1 MKFKR
6 LFLILAA
13 ALVLQLG
20 MLSPA
25 MASDTDTYTEDDPQ
39 FWRET
44 QSASIENRQ
53 LQALGINHSDY
64 SPRDPVGNE
73 VIRCG
78 IDVSSYQG
86 NIDWAAVADAGIE
99 FAFIRAGYRGWGTAK
114 LVDDSYMAK
123 NIEGALVNGIQV
135 GIYVYSQAT
144 TAAEAEEEA
153 QFILDRIDGYEITL
167 PLVIDYEYAEQNGRY
182 VGYLYDAKLSKDDAT
197 AVCNAF
203 CAKVEAAGYSSA
215 VYANLYMLNTQ
226 LIPSSLSGALWLA
239 QFATSTT
246 YTGDYDFWQ
255 CTSSGSINGVPTE
268 NVDLDFWFDDSGA
281 PPEMP
286 FTDVAR
292 TRWSYNEILH
302 AYKGGLINGLT
313 TTTFGPQKNA
323 TRAQLA
329 TMLYRMAGTPEVTED
344 STFTDLTQNW
354 YLDAVAWAQQ
364 NGIIEGTG
372 KGKFSPSKNITREQL
387 VTMLYRMHK
396 SPETTGTLDSFSDSG
411 MVSSWAKD
419 AVCWAVE
426 IGILQGS
433 DGKINPKRNAT
444 REQVA
449 ALLVRYMAYAET
461 NPVVETEPDEED
473 SSTAAEAA
481 PEASPAPS
489 PKTAPDPSPDSA
501 DAPASAADPDTAP

>member
-6 LFLILAA
+6 LCLILAA

-25 MASDTDTYTEDDPQ
+25 MAADTDTYTEDDPQ

-203 CAKVEAAGYSSA
+203 CDKVTAAGYQAA
-215 VYANLYMLNTQ
+215 VYANMSMLNNHLNAAQ
-226 LIPSSLSGALWLA
+226 LTGTIWLA
-239 QFATSTT
+239 HYATSTT

-255 CTSSGSINGVPTE
+255 CTSSGSINGVPSE

-302 AYKGGLINGLT
+302 AYKSGLINGLT

-329 TMLYRMAGTPEVTED
+329 TMLYRMAGTPAVTD
-344 STFTDLTQNW
+344 SSSFTDLTQDW
-354 YLDAVAWAQQ
+354 YTDAIAWAQQ
-364 NGIIEGTG
+364 NGIIDGLG
-372 KGKFSPSKNITREQL
+372 NGKFGPNKNITREQL

-396 SPETTGTLDSFSDSG
+396 TPATSGTLDDFSDASA
-411 MVSSWAKD
+411 VSAWAKD
-419 AVCWAVE
+419 AVQWAVE
-426 IGILQGS
+426 CGILQGS
-433 DGKINPKRNAT
+433 NGKIKPKGNAT

-449 ALLVRYMAYAET
+449 AFLVRYMAYAKS
-461 NPVVETEPDEED
+461 NPVMETEPDED
-473 SSTAAEAA
+473 DTPGTGDEA
-481 PEASPAPS
+481 PSVSPAPS
-489 PKTAPDPSPDSA
+489 PEAPSSPQS
-501 DAPASAADPDTAP
+501 

>member
-6 LFLILAA
+6 LCLILAA

-25 MASDTDTYTEDDPQ
+25 MAADTDTYTEDDPQ

-203 CAKVEAAGYSSA
+203 CDKVTGAGYQAA
-215 VYANLYMLNTQ
+215 VYANKNMLNNHLNAAQ
-226 LIPSSLSGALWLA
+226 LTGTIWLA
-239 QFATSTT
+239 HYATSTT

-255 CTSSGSINGVPTE
+255 CTSSGSINGVPSE

-302 AYKGGLINGLT
+302 AYKSGLINGLT

-329 TMLYRMAGTPEVTED
+329 TMLYRMAGTPAVTD
-344 STFTDLTQNW
+344 SSSFTDLTQDW
-354 YLDAVAWAQQ
+354 YMDAIAWAQQ
-364 NGIIEGTG
+364 NGIIDGLG
-372 KGKFSPSKNITREQL
+372 NGKFGPNKNITREQL

-396 SPETTGTLDSFSDSG
+396 TPAASGTLDGFSDASA
-411 MVSSWAKD
+411 VSAWAKD
-419 AVCWAVE
+419 AVQWAVE
-426 IGILQGS
+426 CGILQGS
-433 DGKINPKRNAT
+433 NGKIKPKGNAT

-449 ALLVRYMAYAET
+449 AFLVRYMAYAKS
-461 NPVVETEPDEED
+461 NPVMETEPDED
-473 SSTAAEAA
+473 DTPGTGDEA
-481 PEASPAPS
+481 PSVSPAPS
-489 PKTAPDPSPDSA
+489 PEAPSSPQS
-501 DAPASAADPDTAP
+501 

>member
-6 LFLILAA
+6 LCLILAA

-25 MASDTDTYTEDDPQ
+25 MAADTDTYTEDDPQ

-203 CAKVEAAGYSSA
+203 CDKVTAAGYQAA
-215 VYANLYMLNTQ
+215 VYANMSMLNNHLNAAQ
-226 LIPSSLSGALWLA
+226 LTGTIWLA
-239 QFATSTT
+239 HYATSTT

-255 CTSSGSINGVPTE
+255 CTSSGSINGVPSE

-302 AYKGGLINGLT
+302 AYKSGLINGLT

-329 TMLYRMAGTPEVTED
+329 TMLYRMAGTPAVTD
-344 STFTDLTQNW
+344 SSSFADLTQDW
-354 YLDAVAWAQQ
+354 YMDAIAWAQQ
-364 NGIIEGTG
+364 NGIIDGLG
-372 KGKFSPSKNITREQL
+372 NGKFGPNKNITREQL

-396 SPETTGTLDSFSDSG
+396 TPATSGTLDGFSDASA
-411 MVSSWAKD
+411 VSAWAKD
-419 AVCWAVE
+419 AVQWAVE
-426 IGILQGS
+426 CGILQGS
-433 DGKINPKRNAT
+433 NGKIKPKGNAT

-449 ALLVRYMAYAET
+449 AFLVRYMAYAKS
-461 NPVVETEPDEED
+461 NPVMETEPDED
-473 SSTAAEAA
+473 DTPGTGDEA
-481 PEASPAPS
+481 PSVSPAPS
-489 PKTAPDPSPDSA
+489 PEAPSSPQS
-501 DAPASAADPDTAP
+501 

>member
-6 LFLILAA
+6 LCLILAA

-25 MASDTDTYTEDDPQ
+25 MAADTDTYTEDDPQ

-203 CAKVEAAGYSSA
+203 CDKVTAAGYQAA
-215 VYANLYMLNTQ
+215 VYANMSMLNNHLNAAQ
-226 LIPSSLSGALWLA
+226 LTGTIWLA
-239 QFATSTT
+239 HYATSTT

-255 CTSSGSINGVPTE
+255 CTSSGSINGVPSE

-302 AYKGGLINGLT
+302 AYKSGLINGLT

-329 TMLYRMAGTPEVTED
+329 TMLYRMAGTPAVTD
-344 STFTDLTQNW
+344 SSSFTDLTQDW
-354 YLDAVAWAQQ
+354 YTDAIAWAQQ
-364 NGIIEGTG
+364 NGIIDGLG
-372 KGKFSPSKNITREQL
+372 NGKFGPNKNITREQL

-396 SPETTGTLDSFSDSG
+396 TPATSGTLDGFSDASA
-411 MVSSWAKD
+411 VSAWAKD
-419 AVCWAVE
+419 AVQWAVE
-426 IGILQGS
+426 CGILQGS
-433 DGKINPKRNAT
+433 NGKIKPKGNAT

-449 ALLVRYMAYAET
+449 AFLVRYMAYAKS
-461 NPVVETEPDEED
+461 NPVMETEPDED
-473 SSTAAEAA
+473 DTPGTGDEA
-481 PEASPAPS
+481 PSVSPAPS
-489 PKTAPDPSPDSA
+489 PEAPSSPQS
-501 DAPASAADPDTAP
+501 

>member
-6 LFLILAA
+6 LCLILAA

-25 MASDTDTYTEDDPQ
+25 MAADTDTYTEDDPQ

-203 CAKVEAAGYSSA
+203 CDKVTAAGYQAA
-215 VYANLYMLNTQ
+215 VYANKNMLNNHLNAAQ
-226 LIPSSLSGALWLA
+226 LTGTIWLA
-239 QFATSTT
+239 HYATSTT

-255 CTSSGSINGVPTE
+255 CTSSGSINGVPSE

-302 AYKGGLINGLT
+302 AYKSGLINGLT

-329 TMLYRMAGTPEVTED
+329 TMLYRMAGTPAVTD
-344 STFTDLTQNW
+344 SSSFTDLTQDW
-354 YLDAVAWAQQ
+354 YMDAIAWAQQ
-364 NGIIEGTG
+364 NGIIDGLG
-372 KGKFSPSKNITREQL
+372 NGKFGPNKNITREQL

-396 SPETTGTLDSFSDSG
+396 TPATSGTLDGFSDASA
-411 MVSSWAKD
+411 VSAWAKD
-419 AVCWAVE
+419 AVQWAVE
-426 IGILQGS
+426 CGILQGS
-433 DGKINPKRNAT
+433 NGKIKPKGNAT

-449 ALLVRYMAYAET
+449 AFLVRYMAYAKS
-461 NPVVETEPDEED
+461 NPVMETEPDED
-473 SSTAAEAA
+473 DTPGTGDEA
-481 PEASPAPS
+481 PSVSPAPS
-489 PKTAPDPSPDSA
+489 PEAPSSPQS
-501 DAPASAADPDTAP
+501 

>member
-6 LFLILAA
+6 LCLILAA

-25 MASDTDTYTEDDPQ
+25 MAADTDTYTEDDPQ

-203 CAKVEAAGYSSA
+203 CDKVTAAGYQAA
-215 VYANLYMLNTQ
+215 VYANMSMLNNHLNAAQ
-226 LIPSSLSGALWLA
+226 LTGTIWLA
-239 QFATSTT
+239 HYATSTT

-255 CTSSGSINGVPTE
+255 CTSSGSINGVPSE

-302 AYKGGLINGLT
+302 AYKSGLINGLT

-329 TMLYRMAGTPEVTED
+329 TMLYRMAGTPAVTD
-344 STFTDLTQNW
+344 SSSFTDLTQDW
-354 YLDAVAWAQQ
+354 YMDAIAWAQQ
-364 NGIIEGTG
+364 NGIIDGLG
-372 KGKFSPSKNITREQL
+372 NGKFGPNKNITREQL

-396 SPETTGTLDSFSDSG
+396 TPATSGTLDDFSDASA
-411 MVSSWAKD
+411 VSAWAKD
-419 AVCWAVE
+419 AVQWAVE
-426 IGILQGS
+426 CGILQGS
-433 DGKINPKRNAT
+433 NGKIKPKGNAT

-449 ALLVRYMAYAET
+449 AFLVRYMAYAES
-461 NPVVETEPDEED
+461 NPVMETEPDED
-473 SSTAAEAA
+473 DAPGTGDEA
-481 PEASPAPS
+481 PSVSPAPS
-489 PKTAPDPSPDSA
+489 PEAPSSPQS
-501 DAPASAADPDTAP
+501 

>member
-1 MKFKR
+1 MKFKH
-6 LFLILAA
+6 LCLILAA

-25 MASDTDTYTEDDPQ
+25 MAADTDTYTEDDPQ

-203 CAKVEAAGYSSA
+203 CDKVTAAGYQAA
-215 VYANLYMLNTQ
+215 VYANMSMLNNHLNAAQ
-226 LIPSSLSGALWLA
+226 LTGTIWLA
-239 QFATSTT
+239 HYATSTT

-255 CTSSGSINGVPTE
+255 CTSSGSINGVPSE

-302 AYKGGLINGLT
+302 AYKSGLINGLT

-329 TMLYRMAGTPEVTED
+329 TMLYRMAGTPAVTD
-344 STFTDLTQNW
+344 SSSFADLTQDW
-354 YLDAVAWAQQ
+354 YMDAIAWAQQ
-364 NGIIEGTG
+364 NGIIDGLG
-372 KGKFSPSKNITREQL
+372 NGKFGPNKNITREQL

-396 SPETTGTLDSFSDSG
+396 TPATSGTLDGFSDASA
-411 MVSSWAKD
+411 VSAWAKD
-419 AVCWAVE
+419 AVQWAVE
-426 IGILQGS
+426 CGILQGS
-433 DGKINPKRNAT
+433 NGKIKPKGNAT

-449 ALLVRYMAYAET
+449 AFLVRYMAYAKS
-461 NPVVETEPDEED
+461 NPVMETEPDED
-473 SSTAAEAA
+473 DTPGTGDEA
-481 PEASPAPS
+481 PSVSPAPS
-489 PKTAPDPSPDSA
+489 PEAPSSPQS
-501 DAPASAADPDTAP
+501 

>member
-6 LFLILAA
+6 LCLILAA

-25 MASDTDTYTEDDPQ
+25 MAADTDTYTEDDPQ

-203 CAKVEAAGYSSA
+203 CDKVTAAGYQAA
-215 VYANLYMLNTQ
+215 VYANMSMLNNHLNAAQ
-226 LIPSSLSGALWLA
+226 LTGTIWLA
-239 QFATSTT
+239 HYATSTT

-255 CTSSGSINGVPTE
+255 CTSSGSINGVPSE

-302 AYKGGLINGLT
+302 AYKSGLINGLT

-329 TMLYRMAGTPEVTED
+329 TMLYRMAGTPAVTD
-344 STFTDLTQNW
+344 SSSFTDLTQDW
-354 YLDAVAWAQQ
+354 YMDAIAWAQQ
-364 NGIIEGTG
+364 NGIIDGLG
-372 KGKFSPSKNITREQL
+372 NGKFGPNKNITREQL

-396 SPETTGTLDSFSDSG
+396 TPATSGTLDDFSDASA
-411 MVSSWAKD
+411 VSAWAKD
-419 AVCWAVE
+419 AVQWAVE
-426 IGILQGS
+426 CGILQGS
-433 DGKINPKRNAT
+433 NGKIKPKGNAT

-449 ALLVRYMAYAET
+449 AFLVRYMAYAES
-461 NPVVETEPDEED
+461 NPVMETEPDED
-473 SSTAAEAA
+473 DAPGTWDEA
-481 PEASPAPS
+481 PSVSPAPS
-489 PKTAPDPSPDSA
+489 PEAPSSPQS
-501 DAPASAADPDTAP
+501 

>member
-6 LFLILAA
+6 LCLILAA

-25 MASDTDTYTEDDPQ
+25 MAADTDTYTEDDPQ

-203 CAKVEAAGYSSA
+203 CDKVTAAGYQAA
-215 VYANLYMLNTQ
+215 VYANMSMLNNHLNAAQ
-226 LIPSSLSGALWLA
+226 LTGTIWLA
-239 QFATSTT
+239 HYATSTT

-255 CTSSGSINGVPTE
+255 CTSSGSINGVPSE

-302 AYKGGLINGLT
+302 AYKSGLINGLT

-329 TMLYRMAGTPEVTED
+329 TMLYRMAGTPAVTD
-344 STFTDLTQNW
+344 SSSFTDLTQDW
-354 YLDAVAWAQQ
+354 YMDAIAWAQQ
-364 NGIIEGTG
+364 NGIIDGLG
-372 KGKFSPSKNITREQL
+372 NGKFGPNKNITREQL

-396 SPETTGTLDSFSDSG
+396 TPATSGTLDDFSDASA
-411 MVSSWAKD
+411 VSAWAKD
-419 AVCWAVE
+419 AVQWAVE
-426 IGILQGS
+426 CGILQGS
-433 DGKINPKRNAT
+433 NGKIKPKGNAT

-449 ALLVRYMAYAET
+449 AFLVRYMAYAKS
-461 NPVVETEPDEED
+461 NPVMETEPDED
-473 SSTAAEAA
+473 DTPGTGDEA
-481 PEASPAPS
+481 PSVSPAPS
-489 PKTAPDPSPDSA
+489 PEAPSSPQS
-501 DAPASAADPDTAP
+501 

>member
-6 LFLILAA
+6 LCLILAA

-25 MASDTDTYTEDDPQ
+25 MAADTDTYTEDDPQ

-203 CAKVEAAGYSSA
+203 CDKVTADGYQAA
-215 VYANLYMLNTQ
+215 VYANMSMLNNHLNAAQ
-226 LIPSSLSGALWLA
+226 LTGTIWLA
-239 QFATSTT
+239 HYATSTT

-255 CTSSGSINGVPTE
+255 CTSSGSINGVPSE

-302 AYKGGLINGLT
+302 AYKSGLINGLT

-329 TMLYRMAGTPEVTED
+329 TMLYRMAGTPAVTD
-344 STFTDLTQNW
+344 SSSFTDLTQDW
-354 YLDAVAWAQQ
+354 YMDAIAWAQQ
-364 NGIIEGTG
+364 NGIIDGLG
-372 KGKFSPSKNITREQL
+372 NGKFGPNKNITREQL

-396 SPETTGTLDSFSDSG
+396 TPAASGTLDGFSDASA
-411 MVSSWAKD
+411 VSAWAKD
-419 AVCWAVE
+419 AVQWAVE
-426 IGILQGS
+426 CGILQGS
-433 DGKINPKRNAT
+433 NGKIKPKGNAT

-449 ALLVRYMAYAET
+449 AFLVRYMAYAKS
-461 NPVVETEPDEED
+461 NPVMETEPDED
-473 SSTAAEAA
+473 DTPGTGDEA
-481 PEASPAPS
+481 PSVSPAPS
-489 PKTAPDPSPDSA
+489 PEAPSSPQS
-501 DAPASAADPDTAP
+501 

>member
-6 LFLILAA
+6 LCLILAA

-25 MASDTDTYTEDDPQ
+25 MAADTDTYTEDDPQ

-203 CAKVEAAGYSSA
+203 CDKVTAAGYQAA
-215 VYANLYMLNTQ
+215 VYANMSMLNNHLNAAQ
-226 LIPSSLSGALWLA
+226 LTGTIWLA
-239 QFATSTT
+239 HYATSTT

-255 CTSSGSINGVPTE
+255 CTSSGSINGVPSE

-302 AYKGGLINGLT
+302 AYKSGLINGLT

-329 TMLYRMAGTPEVTED
+329 TMLYRMAGTPAVTD
-344 STFTDLTQNW
+344 SSSFTDLTQDW
-354 YLDAVAWAQQ
+354 YMDAIAWAQQ
-364 NGIIEGTG
+364 NGIIDGLG
-372 KGKFSPSKNITREQL
+372 NGKFGPNKNITREQL

-396 SPETTGTLDSFSDSG
+396 TPAASGTLDGFSDASA
-411 MVSSWAKD
+411 VSAWAKD
-419 AVCWAVE
+419 AVQWAVE
-426 IGILQGS
+426 CGILQGS
-433 DGKINPKRNAT
+433 NGKIKPKGNAT

-449 ALLVRYMAYAET
+449 AFLVRYMAYAKS
-461 NPVVETEPDEED
+461 NPVMETEPDED
-473 SSTAAEAA
+473 DTPGTGDEA
-481 PEASPAPS
+481 PSVSPAPS
-489 PKTAPDPSPDSA
+489 PEAPSSPQS
-501 DAPASAADPDTAP
+501 

>member
-6 LFLILAA
+6 LCLILAA

-25 MASDTDTYTEDDPQ
+25 MAADTDTYTEDDPQ

-203 CAKVEAAGYSSA
+203 CDKVTAAGYQAA
-215 VYANLYMLNTQ
+215 VYANMSMLNNHLNAAQ
-226 LIPSSLSGALWLA
+226 LTGTIWLA
-239 QFATSTT
+239 HYATSTT

-255 CTSSGSINGVPTE
+255 CTSSGSINGVPSE

-302 AYKGGLINGLT
+302 AYKSGLINGLT

-329 TMLYRMAGTPEVTED
+329 TMLYRMAGTPAVTD
-344 STFTDLTQNW
+344 SSSFTDLTQDW
-354 YLDAVAWAQQ
+354 YMDAIAWAQQ
-364 NGIIEGTG
+364 NGIIDGLG
-372 KGKFSPSKNITREQL
+372 NGKFGPNKNITREQL

-396 SPETTGTLDSFSDSG
+396 TPATSGTLDGFSDASA
-411 MVSSWAKD
+411 VSAWAKD
-419 AVCWAVE
+419 AVQWAVE
-426 IGILQGS
+426 CGILQGS
-433 DGKINPKRNAT
+433 NGKIKPKGNAT

-449 ALLVRYMAYAET
+449 AFLVRYMAYAKS
-461 NPVVETEPDEED
+461 NPVMETEPDED
-473 SSTAAEAA
+473 DTPGTGDEA
-481 PEASPAPS
+481 PSVSPAPS
-489 PKTAPDPSPDSA
+489 PEAPSSPQS
-501 DAPASAADPDTAP
+501 

>member
-6 LFLILAA
+6 LCLILAA

-25 MASDTDTYTEDDPQ
+25 MAADTDTYTEDDPQ

-255 CTSSGSINGVPTE
+255 CTSSGSINGVPSE

-302 AYKGGLINGLT
+302 AYKSGLINGLT

-329 TMLYRMAGTPEVTED
+329 TMLYRMAGTPAVTD
-344 STFTDLTQNW
+344 SSSFTDLTQDW
-354 YLDAVAWAQQ
+354 YMDAIAWAQQ
-364 NGIIEGTG
+364 NGIIDGLG
-372 KGKFSPSKNITREQL
+372 NGKFGPNKNITREQL

-396 SPETTGTLDSFSDSG
+396 TPATSGTLDDFSDASA
-411 MVSSWAKD
+411 VSAWAKD
-419 AVCWAVE
+419 AVQWAVE
-426 IGILQGS
+426 CGILQGS
-433 DGKINPKRNAT
+433 NGKIKPKGNAT

-449 ALLVRYMAYAET
+449 AFLVRYMAYAKS
-461 NPVVETEPDEED
+461 NPVMEMEPDED
-473 SSTAAEAA
+473 DTPGTGDEA
-481 PEASPAPS
+481 PSVSPAPS
-489 PKTAPDPSPDSA
+489 PEAPSSPQS
-501 DAPASAADPDTAP
+501 

>member
-6 LFLILAA
+6 LCLILAA

-25 MASDTDTYTEDDPQ
+25 MAADTDTYTEDDPQ

-203 CAKVEAAGYSSA
+203 CDKVTAAGYQAA
-215 VYANLYMLNTQ
+215 VYANMSMLNNHLNAAQ
-226 LIPSSLSGALWLA
+226 LTGTIWLA
-239 QFATSTT
+239 HYATSTT

-255 CTSSGSINGVPTE
+255 CTSSGSINGVPSE

-302 AYKGGLINGLT
+302 AYKSGLINGLT

-329 TMLYRMAGTPEVTED
+329 TMLYRMAGTPAVTD
-344 STFTDLTQNW
+344 SSSFTDLTQDW
-354 YLDAVAWAQQ
+354 YTDAIAWAQQ
-364 NGIIEGTG
+364 NGIIDGLG
-372 KGKFSPSKNITREQL
+372 NGKFGPNKNITREQL

-396 SPETTGTLDSFSDSG
+396 TPATSGTLDDFSDASA
-411 MVSSWAKD
+411 VSAWAKD
-419 AVCWAVE
+419 AVQWAVE
-426 IGILQGS
+426 CGILQGS
-433 DGKINPKRNAT
+433 NGKIKPKGNAT

-449 ALLVRYMAYAET
+449 AFLVRYMAYAKS
-461 NPVVETEPDEED
+461 NPVMETEPDED
-473 SSTAAEAA
+473 DTPGTGDEA
-481 PEASPAPS
+481 PTVSPAPS
-489 PKTAPDPSPDSA
+489 PEAPSSPQS
-501 DAPASAADPDTAP
+501 